1 MKSIEQKTQRAGA
14 KRSRR
19 GFGSHILPPLTLLFV
34 GALAVA
40 TSLPAAAFGPGST
53 FGTVGQSGDAQLGEQ
68 LLSVDASATD
78 ASVLR
83 DGYTVKTPTPTPTPT
98 PVAKPATS
106 GSTGGSPGGWGCN
119 KDAPAETT
127 KLLWPNDH
135 PVKIGDGFG
144 PRAEGMHDGIDLL
157 AGNGTPVQAIG
168 DGIVTASGYNGSAG
182 NYVAVATMV
191 GGQRLCS
198 MYMHFQDGSVTVSV
212 GQVLTAGTVLG
223 LTGDTGNATVEHC
236 HFELF
241 WSDGVRFDPVPYLT
255 ANATYT

>member
-1 MKSIEQKTQRAGA
+1 M
-14 KRSRR
+14 
-19 GFGSHILPPLTLLFV
+19 

-53 FGTVGQSGDAQLGEQ
+53 FGTTGRSGVAQGTQ
-68 LLSVDASATD
+68 QNLSVDASATD

-83 DGYTVKTPTPTPTPT
+83 DGYTVKTPTPTPV
-98 PVAKPATS
+98 PVVVTKPAAA
-106 GSTGGSPGGWGCN
+106 STGGSPGGWGCQ
-119 KDAPAETT
+119 KDAPTETT
-127 KLLWPNDH
+127 KLLWPYDH

-182 NYVAVATMV
+182 NYVAIASMV

-198 MYMHFQDGSVTVSV
+198 MYMHFQDGSVTVTV
-212 GQVLTAGTVLG
+212 GQLLTAGTVIG
-223 LTGDTGNATVEHC
+223 LTGDTGNASVEHC

-241 WSDGVRFDPVPYLT
+241 WADGVRFDPAAFLT
-255 ANATYT
+255 ANATYS